1 MSKQDTIT
9 MLGHVVEALKGG
21 KFIVELDDNKI
32 RVTCVPCGK
41 IKINK
46 IHIIEGDKVDV
57 ELSPYDLQQ
66 GRISWRYT

>member
-1 MSKQDTIT
+1 MSKQDNIT
-9 MLGHVVEALKGG
+9 LIGHVVEALKGG
-21 KFIVELDDNKI
+21 KFVVELDDNKMK
-32 RVTCVPCGK
+32 VTCVPCGK

-57 ELSPYDLQQ
+57 ELSPYDLSL